1 MSETSKTA
9 LRAAI
14 VATLM
19 AGFIATAAEAAPTN
33 NGQPADTIH
42 PNIHGKV
49 GQGDGTNANP
59 NGVNDNGGDIHGI
72 GNNPGQDG
80 TNPNDDGV
88 SGFSNSLQTVHG
100 GIGAYNKNALP

>member
-1 MSETSKTA
+1 MSENSKTA

-19 AGFIATAAEAAPTN
+19 AGLIATAAEAAPTN

-59 NGVNDNGGDIHGI
+59 NGNGNGGQIHGI
-72 GNNPGQDG
+72 GNVPGQ
-80 TNPNDDGV
+80 
-88 SGFSNSLQTVHG
+88 SGADASGGFADQLQTVHG

>member
-1 MSETSKTA
+1 MSENSKTA

-19 AGFIATAAEAAPTN
+19 VGFIATAAEAKPNDT
-33 NGQPADTIH
+33 PADVIH
-42 PNIHGKV
+42 PNIHQNNGP
-49 GQGDGTNANP
+49 GQNANP
-59 NGVNDNGGDIHGI
+59 NGSNDGGGNMHGI

-88 SGFSNSLQTVHG
+88 SGFANSLNTVHG
-100 GIGAYNKNALP
+100 GMNTKNKNVIP